1 MKVIEYGKE
10 NSRVIMLLHGGGLGW
25 WSYRAVAEALK
36 NDFHVVIPTLD
47 GHGGADRPFVSI
59 EENAREIIEY
69 IDRELS
75 GRVAFIG
82 GLSLGGQ
89 ILCEMLSMRADIC
102 EAALIESASVIPSPS
117 CISALMKPTMD
128 MSYPLISKRWFAR
141 WQFKYLRV
149 REDLFWEYYDD
160 TTKITK
166 EDMTAFLSASVEYGL
181 NHLISKT
188 NARVTILAGGKEQR
202 GILRSAE
209 MIHEVVPDSIVV
221 IKDGLYH
228 GEWSINHYKEYSAMV
243 KDILKNTKNGN

>member
-25 WSYRAVAEALK
+25 WSYRAVAEALAEH
-36 NDFHVVIPTLD
+36 FHVVIPTLD
-47 GHGGADRPFVSI
+47 GHGGADHKFVSI
-59 EENAREIIEY
+59 EENAKEIIEY

-75 GRVAFIG
+75 GNVAFIG

-102 EAALIESASVIPSPS
+102 EAALVESASVIPSPS

-128 MSYPLISKRWFAR
+128 MSYPLIKKRWFAR
-141 WQFKYLRV
+141 WQFKYLRI
-149 REDLFWEYYDD
+149 REDLFAEYYED
-160 TTKITK
+160 TTRITK
-166 EDMTAFLSASVEYGL
+166 EDMIAFLSASIEYGL
-181 NHLISKT
+181 NPSISKT

-209 MIHEVVPDSIVV
+209 MIHKAISESSIV

-228 GEWSINHYKEYSAMV
+228 GEWSINHAYEYAAMV
-243 KDILKNTKNGN
+243 KNILKHTQNDN